1 MLSMKER
8 VWTESIV
15 GRQEAQEVLS
25 FIADEKVVTLE
36 MLIEEFPWI
45 GWNELF
51 SILARFRR
59 DGLMTVHQIGS
70 IWEMRIKEEFCGVV

>member
-1 MLSMKER
+1 MLSIKEKI
-8 VWTESIV
+8 WTKSILE
-15 GRQEAQEVLS
+15 RQHEQQILN
-25 FIADEKVVTLE
+25 FIADEKVVTFE
-36 MLIEEFPWI
+36 ILIEEFPWI

-51 SILARFRR
+51 SILARFSR